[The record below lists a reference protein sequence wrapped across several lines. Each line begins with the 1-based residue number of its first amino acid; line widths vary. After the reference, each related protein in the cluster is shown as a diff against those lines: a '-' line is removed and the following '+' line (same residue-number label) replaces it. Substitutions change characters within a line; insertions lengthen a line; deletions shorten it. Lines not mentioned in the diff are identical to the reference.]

1 MGRGARAARLVLRF
15 PSLSHFIRA
24 RNEWFERFV
33 PGAERSD
40 LNMRLAR
47 HSKNIQPDFWWFQNY
62 AADTHK
68 IHIRL
73 TSTDVSSGLDSK

>member
-1 MGRGARAARLVLRF
+1 MRRVPRF

-24 RNEWFERFV
+24 RNEWFERFL

-47 HSKNIQPDFWWFQNY
+47 HSKSIQPDSCWFQNY

-68 IHIRL
+68 THIRP
-73 TSTDVSSGLDSK
+73 TSADVRSGLDSK